1 MEGGGAGIDDDGL
14 MVRDQI
20 GAGFGDGFLFREL
33 VLIANGESE
42 LIRARVD
49 DARAAVGA
57 AVVAGGFENGEVA
70 SNGGDRGI
78 DHLGQFVEGSE
89 LGLLQVILDPL
100 LSFFG
105 LHSAMLR
112 RWVWKILEDFAIF
125 HLTKR
130 SIFGKWEG
138 YKHAGLMQGMN
149 LHRAV
154 VEHWVRQS
162 VYERLGKPLPKAAG
176 APNPL
181 VVNVSA
187 RHCHLTQEAVE
198 ALFGVG
204 HKLTPMKWL
213 YQEGQFAA
221 KESVTLIG
229 PRSRVISNLRI
240 LGPCRTLNQ
249 IELAYTD
256 SIALGF
262 DIPLRSSGN
271 IKGTPGAMIMGP
283 AGFFEMPD
291 GVIRAL
297 RHVHMSPVDAE
308 YYGVKNGEDMRLKI
322 GGPCGVSFDKLL
334 VRVDPS
340 FKLEV
345 HIDTDEGNACNL
357 QANTPCEL
365 VK

>member
-1 MEGGGAGIDDDGL
+1 
-14 MVRDQI
+14 MVYQ
-20 GAGFGDGFLFREL
+20 
-33 VLIANGESE
+33 
-42 LIRARVD
+42 
-49 DARAAVGA
+49 
-57 AVVAGGFENGEVA
+57 
-70 SNGGDRGI
+70 
-78 DHLGQFVEGSE
+78 
-89 LGLLQVILDPL
+89 
-100 LSFFG
+100 
-105 LHSAMLR
+105 
-112 RWVWKILEDFAIF
+112 
-125 HLTKR
+125 
-130 SIFGKWEG
+130 
-138 YKHAGLMQGMN
+138 
-149 LHRAV
+149 
-154 VEHWVRQS
+154 
-162 VYERLGKPLPKAAG
+162 RLGKPLPATAAG
-176 APNPL
+176 PNPL

-198 ALFGVG
+198 VLFGKG
-204 HKLTPMKWL
+204 HKLTVHKWL

-221 KESVTLIG
+221 KETVTLIG

-262 DIPLRSSGN
+262 DIPLRASGD
-271 IKGTPGAMIMGP
+271 IKGTPGGMIMGP

-297 RHVHMSPVDAE
+297 RHVHMNPVDAAH
-308 YYGVKNGEDMRLKI
+308 YGVKAGDHMRLKI
-322 GGPCGVSFDKLL
+322 GGPCAITLEKML

-357 QANTPCEL
+357 QPDTPCEL